1 MNDLRKNKLTD
12 LQTGLFYE
20 VSGMELQNEK
30 KENALLRTTL
40 FVFFIS
46 GASSVLMG
54 NLMPFL
60 RQTYDISY
68 ARAGVLLSLPS
79 WGNIASIFIAGY
91 LPSYIGRRK
100 TVLLTSGWMA
110 VAFLLITFGVGG
122 AAMLGPA
129 CVMMG
134 IARGGNTN
142 FSNTMMSTLPGKK
155 SAIGYNLLHGAFA
168 VGAVLS
174 PLVLI
179 ACTGKDASGWRMM
192 TLGISVLCLVQL
204 AVYGRMGLPE
214 EKITKNIRTV
224 DRSFLKN
231 KNFWLAAAIMF
242 FYISTEYAI
251 VNWLVTY
258 FKDTGVLNPEVSQL
272 MTSLLW
278 VVIFIGRM
286 IGAALVGKVSRK
298 VILVVDG
305 VGLLAFFLLVFFSR
319 SQLPIFIGIMGVG
332 LFMATIY
339 TSALALGTERIRGND
354 LGVSTMIL
362 IGTTGGIIT
371 PAVVG
376 MVAEQ
381 AGIQMGMGVVVAVT
395 VLLLITILF
404 SVFSKGTG
412 EV

>member
-1 MNDLRKNKLTD
+1 MNQMTNA
-12 LQTGLFYE
+12 
-20 VSGMELQNEK
+20 K
-30 KENALLRTTL
+30 KENALMRATL
-40 FVFFIS
+40 FVFFVS

-60 RQTYDISY
+60 REVYDISY
-68 ARAGVLLSLPS
+68 AQAGLLLSLPS
-79 WGNIASIFIAGY
+79 WGNIVSIFITGY

-100 TVLLTSGWMA
+100 TVLLTSTWMA
-110 VAFLLITFGVGG
+110 VAFILITFGIGG
-122 AAMLGPA
+122 AGMLSAA
-129 CVMMG
+129 CLMMG

-174 PLVLI
+174 PLALI
-179 ACTGKDASGWRMM
+179 ACTGSDTMGWKIM
-192 TLGISVLCLVQL
+192 TAGISILCLVQL
-204 AVYGRMGLPE
+204 AVYARMGLPAE
-214 EKITKNIRTV
+214 NITKSIRKV

-231 KNFWLAAAIMF
+231 KNFWLAAAILF

-258 FKDTGVLNPEVSQL
+258 FKDTGVLSAEVSQL
-272 MTSLLW
+272 MSSLLW

-298 VILVVDG
+298 IILVVDG
-305 VGLLAFFLLVFFSR
+305 VGLLVFFLLVFFSR
-319 SQLPIFIGIMGVG
+319 SELPIFLGIMGVG

-339 TSALALGTERIRGND
+339 TSALALGTERIKGND

-362 IGTTGGIIT
+362 VGTTGGIIT

-376 MVAEQ
+376 MVAEK
-381 AGIQMGMGVVVAVT
+381 AGIQTGMGVVVAVT
-395 VLLLITILF
+395 VLLLIAILI
-404 SVFSKGTG
+404 SVFSKGT
-412 EV
+412 EES